1 MKPVEIGKNV
11 YWVGALDWNV
21 RDFHGYTTNKGT
33 TYNAYLVVDE
43 KIALFDTVK
52 EPFKSDL
59 IQKIGQVVGSRQV
72 DYIIVNHVEPDHSS
86 SLPAIMEVVKPK
98 KILCTPMGKNKLLEH
113 YHREDWPYEEVK
125 HGQTIRL
132 GQKSVKFIEARM
144 LHWPDAMFSYL
155 VEDRL
160 LISSDAFGQH
170 WCTSERF
177 DDEVDPSELMKHATK
192 YFANILLLYS
202 PLVKKLI
209 STITQ
214 MGLEINMIAP
224 DHGLIWRG
232 SPSKIV
238 QAYDTWSDQKPKQKA
253 LIIYDTMW
261 DSTEKMAYAIGQG
274 LAEEKISVQLL
285 DLKSNHRSDI
295 MTEVLEA
302 AALIFGS
309 PTLNNGM
316 LPRMADMLH
325 YMRGLRPQNKIGAA
339 FGSYGWSGEA
349 VPLINQA
356 MEEMKIKI
364 VDPGIKIKHFP
375 TQKDLET
382 CEELGRKIGEALN
395 EKAST

>member
-1 MKPVEIGKNV
+1 MKPVEIEKNV

-21 RDFHGYTTNKGT
+21 RDFHGYTTNQGT
-33 TYNAYLVVDE
+33 TYNAYMVVDE

-52 EPFKSDL
+52 EPFRSDL
-59 IQKIGQVVGSRQV
+59 IQKFSQVVGSRQV

-86 SLPAIMEVVKPK
+86 SLPVIMEILKPK
-98 KILCTPMGKNKLLEH
+98 RILCTPMGKNKLLEH

-125 HGQTIRL
+125 HGQTISL
-132 GQKSVKFIEARM
+132 GRKTVKFIEARM

-155 VEDRL
+155 MEDRL

-177 DDEVDPSELMKHATK
+177 DDEVDQPELMKHAAK
-192 YFANILLLYS
+192 YYANILLLYS

-209 STITQ
+209 ETVVK

-232 SPSKIV
+232 HPSKII
-238 QAYDTWSDQKPKQKA
+238 QAYDAWSDQKPKQKA
-253 LIIYDTMW
+253 LVIYDTMW
-261 DSTEKMAYAIGQG
+261 HSTEKMAHAISEG
-274 LAEEKISVQLL
+274 LTEEKISVRLL
-285 DLKSNHRSDI
+285 NLKNNHRSDV
-295 MTEVLEA
+295 MTEVLDA
-302 AALIFGS
+302 GALLFGS
-309 PTLNNGM
+309 ATLNNGM
-316 LPRMADMLH
+316 LPCMADMLH
-325 YMRGLRPQNKIGAA
+325 YVRGLRPQNKIGAA

-349 VPLINQA
+349 APLINQA
-356 MEEMKIKI
+356 MEEMKIKV

-382 CEELGRKIGEALN
+382 CEEMGRKIGKTLK
-395 EKAST
+395 EKI

>member
-1 MKPVEIGKNV
+1 MKPVEIEKNV

-21 RDFHGYTTNKGT
+21 RDFHGYTTNHGT
-33 TYNAYLVVDE
+33 TYNAYLIVDD

-59 IQKIGQVVGSRQV
+59 IQNIGQVLGSRQI
-72 DYIIVNHVEPDHSS
+72 DYMVVNHVEPDHSS
-86 SLPAIMEVVKPK
+86 SLPAIMEIRKPK

-132 GQKSVKFIEARM
+132 GRKTVKFIEARM

-155 VEDRL
+155 EEDRL

-177 DDEVDPSELMKHATK
+177 DDEVDPSELMKHAAK
-192 YFANILLLYS
+192 YYANILLLYS

-209 STITQ
+209 ETVAK
-214 MGLEINMIAP
+214 MGLEIKMIAP

-232 SPSKIV
+232 HPSRIL
-238 QAYDTWSDQKPKQKA
+238 QAYDAWSDQKPKQKA

-261 DSTEKMAYAIGQG
+261 HSTEKMAYAIGQG
-274 LAEEKISVQLL
+274 LTEEKISVQLL
-285 DLKSNHRSDI
+285 DLKANHRSDI
-295 MTEVLEA
+295 ITEVLDA
-302 AALIFGS
+302 GALIFGS
-309 PTLNNGM
+309 ATLNNGM
-316 LPRMADMLH
+316 LPSMADMLH
-325 YMRGLRPQNKIGAA
+325 YVRGLRPQNKIGVA

-382 CEELGRKIGEALN
+382 CEELGRKTGKALN
-395 EKAST
+395 EKA

>member
-1 MKPVEIGKNV
+1 MKPVEIKSNV
-11 YWVGALDWNV
+11 YWMGALDWNV
-21 RDFHGYTTNKGT
+21 RDFHGYTTNHGT
-33 TYNAYLVVDE
+33 TYNAYLIVDD

-59 IQKIGQVVGSRQV
+59 IQKIGQVLGSRQV
-72 DYIIVNHVEPDHSS
+72 DYMVVNHVEPDHSS
-86 SLPAIMEVVKPK
+86 SLPALMEIFKPK

-113 YHREDWPYEEVK
+113 YHREDWSYEEVK
-125 HGQTIRL
+125 HGQAISL
-132 GQKSVKFIEARM
+132 GRKTVKFIEARM

-155 VEDRL
+155 VEDCL

-177 DDEVDPSELMKHATK
+177 DDEVDPSELMKHAAK
-192 YFANILLLYS
+192 YYANILLLYS

-209 STITQ
+209 ETVSK

-224 DHGLIWRG
+224 GHGLIWRG
-232 SPSKIV
+232 SPSKII
-238 QAYDTWSDQKPKQKA
+238 QAYDNWSDQKAKQKG

-261 DSTEKMAYAIGQG
+261 HSTEKMAHAIGQG
-274 LAEEKISVQLL
+274 LTEEKISVQLL
-285 DLKSNHRSDI
+285 DLRANHRSDI
-295 MTEVLEA
+295 MTEVLDA
-302 AALIFGS
+302 GALIFGS

-316 LPRMADMLH
+316 LPSMADMLH

-375 TQKDLET
+375 TQRDLET
-382 CEELGRKIGEALN
+382 CEELGRRIGKALN
-395 EKAST
+395 EKA

>member
-1 MKPVEIGKNV
+1 MKPVEIKSNV

-21 RDFHGYTTNKGT
+21 RDFHGYSTNHGT
-33 TYNAYLVVDE
+33 TYSAYLIVDD

-59 IQKIGQVVGSRQV
+59 IQKIGQVLGSRQV
-72 DYIIVNHVEPDHSS
+72 DYMVVNHVEPDHSS
-86 SLPAIMEVVKPK
+86 SLPALMEIFKPK
-98 KILCTPMGKNKLLEH
+98 KILCTSMGKNKLLEH
-113 YHREDWPYEEVK
+113 YHREDWSYEEVK
-125 HGQTIRL
+125 HGQAISL
-132 GQKSVKFIEARM
+132 GRKTVKFIEARM

-155 VEDRL
+155 VEDCL

-177 DDEVDPSELMKHATK
+177 DDEVDPSELMKHAAK
-192 YFANILLLYS
+192 YYANILLLYS

-209 STITQ
+209 ETVSK

-224 DHGLIWRG
+224 GHGLIWRG
-232 SPSKIV
+232 SPSKII
-238 QAYDTWSDQKPKQKA
+238 QAYDNWSDQKAKQKS

-261 DSTEKMAYAIGQG
+261 HSTEKMAHAIGQG
-274 LAEEKISVQLL
+274 LTEEKISVQLL
-285 DLKSNHRSDI
+285 DLRANHRSDI
-295 MTEVLEA
+295 MTEVLDA
-302 AALIFGS
+302 GALIFGS

-316 LPRMADMLH
+316 LPSMADMLH
-325 YMRGLRPQNKIGAA
+325 YMRGLRPQNKIGVA

-375 TQKDLET
+375 TQRDLET
-382 CEELGRKIGEALN
+382 CEELGRRIGGALN
-395 EKAST
+395 EKA